1 MTDSRAQASRFRSL
15 LWLISLLVV
24 STTVAFA
31 QLSTASLNG
40 VVRDNTGAV
49 VPKAQVVLR
58 NSDTGVERNT
68 LSNDTGTYVFADIN
82 PGRYTLKVG
91 APSFSTKQISDFV
104 LAVNQTATIDV
115 SLAAGAQTEVV
126 SVEATTEQL
135 QVSTAELGTVI
146 ATKQVNELPLNGR
159 NFTQLLSLTP
169 GVAPIS
175 VGQNSM
181 GGRVGGFA
189 APIAE
194 GAAFSFPS
202 INGATNRSNYFLTD
216 GMNNF
221 AAFLSTY
228 AVPPIV
234 DAIQEFKVVS
244 HTDSSEFGSVLGG
257 VVNVVTKSGTN
268 QFHGSAWEYLRNN
281 AFDSQDSFNPIVQ
294 YHQNQFGG
302 AVGGPVLVPGLKH
315 NTFFYFAYQGFR
327 YSKPIST
334 HILVPTAAMY
344 GGDFSSV
351 CINGFSAGGICNDR
365 KIVGTPPPSFTCP
378 AGSVPNANCVVTNQL
393 YNPYTTVPAG
403 SGFSRTPYLNNQIPV
418 GTNPGDIQPQ
428 IVTFLQS
435 VLPAAGTFDP
445 IFTSNAFDTDPNT
458 QHQNEYN
465 VRLDHTF
472 GQKDSVWFR
481 YSLIN
486 SDVLKPAG
494 SPGLPGLQTTDSIPG
509 RNWGGNWVHTF
520 SPSLQLQALFSRTT
534 VSDNAF
540 TKFKTDLTSVI
551 QAAGFA
557 PGFASNFSGAPG
569 SLLPN
574 YQLGNNYVS
583 GGESVVLT
591 PQATDNNQ
599 VSVAVNKLKGT
610 HTFTVGANYISS
622 VFSSPLSFDSVGFAN
637 GQTGDGNGNGG
648 FSVASGL
655 IGVPDSANRR
665 DVDERTRPG
674 GLFSAFFQDSWK
686 ATSKLT
692 LNYGIRYDLTLIPP
706 YGTKDTIDKQG
717 GIETGDF
724 DFSNGT
730 YVLQYPPPPCSV
742 RGHAPCIPSIM
753 LDAQGNA
760 VACNPNTQSCLPP
773 GTLPPHV
780 VVDGRG
786 RISHNTYTNLGP
798 HLGFAYRVRERTV
811 LRGGA
816 GIVYDNWAAVSQMS
830 QNIEGDWPGI
840 GQLIANNLNVPGG
853 STTTPQGQPT
863 ATYGDPFSAG
873 GVSAGLPAPTPFF
886 SGGVNWHYDPHIKN
900 AYAYQFNFGVQH
912 QINSTTT
919 VTGSYVS
926 ALTHRANIGGMYNT
940 ALKPS
945 TAPNPQSRSLFPY
958 MISTFYDRSVGF
970 ADYHAFQ
977 LSVDKRFSGGLAYQV
992 AYTFSKAL
1000 DENDGFFGAEGKNV
1014 ADPYNPRGS
1023 LSPAGF
1029 DLPHLLTVNANYEL
1043 PVGQGKRFSS
1053 GSHAVDYIIGNW
1065 QINGI
1070 LAVRSGQRYS
1080 VTYND
1085 GDRAGTGNV
1094 GWAGYEQANLVGDL
1108 NSGSC
1113 PPPPASPPGAPSIPV
1128 HTQRCWFNTSA
1139 LAAPAAG
1146 TFGNL
1151 RPDAFQAQRY
1161 WNVDFSVFRGFPIW
1175 AEGRKLEFRAEA
1187 FNLFNTVIFGS
1198 PNSDISNLS
1207 NFGTVTSRA
1216 NANNARV
1223 LQFGL
1228 RFLF

>member
-1 MTDSRAQASRFRSL
+1 MTDSLGRTYRFRTL
-15 LWLISLLVV
+15 VLLISVLVF
-24 STTVAFA
+24 STVAALA
-31 QLSTASLNG
+31 QLSAASLNG
-40 VVRDNTGAV
+40 VVRDATGAV
-49 VPKAQVVLR
+49 VSRASVTLH
-58 NSDTGVERNT
+58 NSDTGVERNNFT
-68 LSNDTGTYVFADIN
+68 NDTGTYVFSDIN
-82 PGRYTLKVG
+82 PGRYTLRVT
-91 APSFSTKQISDFV
+91 APSFSTKQVSDFV
-104 LAVNQTATIDV
+104 LAVNQTATIDIA
-115 SLAAGAQTEVV
+115 LAPGAQTVVV
-126 SVEATTEQL
+126 SVEATAEQL
-135 QVSTAELGTVI
+135 QVSSAELGTVI
-146 ATKQVNELPLNGR
+146 AGNQVHDLPLNGR

-181 GGRVGGFA
+181 GGRSGGFA

-194 GAAFSFPS
+194 GAAFTFPS

-268 QFHGSAWEYLRNN
+268 RFRGSAWEYLRND
-281 AFDSQDSFNPIVQ
+281 AFDSQDQFAPVVH
-294 YHQNQFGG
+294 YHQHQFGG
-302 AVGGPVLVPGLKH
+302 AVGGPVALPSLKQ

-327 YSKPIST
+327 FSKPIAT
-334 HILVPTAAMY
+334 RILVPTAAMY
-344 GGDFSSV
+344 KGDFSSI
-351 CINGFSAGGICNDR
+351 CLTGFTGGICNDR
-365 KIVGTPPPSFTCP
+365 TPT
-378 AGSVPNANCVVTNQL
+378 TNLVDHQL
-393 YNPYTTVPAG
+393 YNPYTTVAAV

-418 GTNPGDIQPQ
+418 GTNPGEIQPQ
-428 IVTFLQS
+428 IVNFLQT
-435 VLPAAGTFDP
+435 VLPAAGAFDP
-445 IFTSNAFDTDPNT
+445 AFNSNAFDTDPNT

-465 VRLDHTF
+465 IRIDHTF
-472 GQKDSVWFR
+472 GQTDSVWFR
-481 YSLIN
+481 YSRIN
-486 SDVLKPAG
+486 SNVLKPTD
-494 SPGLPGLQTTDSIPG
+494 LPGLTTNQAIPG
-509 RNWGGNWVHTF
+509 RNWVGNWVHTF

-534 VSDNAF
+534 VSDDSF
-540 TKFKTDLTSVI
+540 TKFKTDLTNVI

-557 PGFASNFSGAPG
+557 PGFSSNFSGAKG
-569 SLLPN
+569 WLLPSYDLRN
-574 YQLGNNYVS
+574 GYVS

-599 VSVAVNKLKGT
+599 FSVTLNKLKGT
-610 HTFTVGANYISS
+610 HTFTFGANYITS
-622 VFSSPLSFDSVGFAN
+622 VFSSPLSFDSVSFAN
-637 GQTGDGNGNGG
+637 GQTGDGNGNAG
-648 FSVASGL
+648 FSVASAL

-686 ATSKLT
+686 ASPKLT

-706 YGTKDTIDKQG
+706 YGTQKTIDKSG

-730 YVLQYPPPPCSV
+730 YVLQYPPPPCTV
-742 RGHAPCIPSIM
+742 RGHAPCIPSIL
-753 LDAQGNA
+753 LDANGNA
-760 VACNPNTQSCLPP
+760 VACDPATQQCLPP

-780 VVDGRG
+780 VIDPRG
-786 RISHNTYTNLGP
+786 RISHNTYTNVGP
-798 HLGFAYRVRERTV
+798 HLGFAYRATEKTV
-811 LRGGA
+811 VRGGA

-853 STTTPQGQPT
+853 TTAPSGTPT

-900 AYAYQFNFGVQH
+900 AYAYQFNFGLQH

-919 VTGSYVS
+919 VSGSYVS

-945 TAPNPQSRSLFPY
+945 TLPNPQSRSLFPY

-977 LSVDKRFSGGLAYQV
+977 LSVDKRFSSGLAYQV

-1000 DENDGFFGAEGKNV
+1000 DENDGWFGAEGKNV
-1014 ADPYNPRGS
+1014 ADPYNPRAS
-1023 LSPAGF
+1023 LSPAGY

-1043 PVGQGKRFSS
+1043 PVGLGKRYST
-1053 GSHAVDYIIGNW
+1053 GHHAVDYIVGNW
-1065 QINGI
+1065 QMNGI

-1080 VTYND
+1080 VTDNN
-1085 GDRAGTGNV
+1085 GDPANTGNV
-1094 GWAGYEQANLVGDL
+1094 GWAGYEQANLVGDP

-1113 PPPPASPPGAPSIPV
+1113 SNGARV
-1128 HTQRCWFNTSA
+1128 HTQGCWFNTSA
-1139 LAAPAAG
+1139 FATPALG

-1151 RPDAFQAQRY
+1151 RPNPFQAQRY
-1161 WNVDFSVFRGFPIW
+1161 WNVDFSVFRGFPLW
-1175 AEGRKLEFRAEA
+1175 GEERKLEFRAEA

-1198 PNSDISNLS
+1198 PNSDISNGQ
-1207 NFGTVTSRA
+1207 NFGTITSRA
-1216 NANNARV
+1216 NANAPRV

-1228 RFLF
+1228 RFIF

>member
-1 MTDSRAQASRFRSL
+1 MTDSGSQASCFRIL
-15 LWLISLLVV
+15 LCLITILIF
-24 STTVAFA
+24 STVTALA

-40 VVRDNTGAV
+40 VVRDSTGAMV
-49 VPKAQVVLR
+49 AKASVLLR

-68 LSNDTGTYVFADIN
+68 VTNESGTYVFSDIN
-82 PGRYTLKVG
+82 PGRYTLKVS
-91 APSFSTKQISDFV
+91 APSFSTKQVSDFV

-146 ATKQVNELPLNGR
+146 ATKQVNDLPLNGR

-181 GGRVGGFA
+181 GGRIGGFA

-268 QFHGSAWEYLRNN
+268 QFHGSAWEYLRND
-281 AFDSQDSFNPIVQ
+281 AFDSQDSFAPIVG

-302 AVGGPVLVPGLKH
+302 AVGGPVVLPSLKH

-327 YSKPIST
+327 FSKPVAT
-334 HILVPTAAMY
+334 RILVPTTAMY
-344 GGDFSSV
+344 GGDFSSL
-351 CINGFSAGGICNDR
+351 CTAGFTAGLCNNS
-365 KIVGTPPPSFTCP
+365 TQ
-378 AGSVPNANCVVTNQL
+378 QL
-393 YNPYTTVPAG
+393 YNPFTTVPAG

-418 GTNPGDIQPQ
+418 GNNPGDIQPQ
-428 IVTFLQS
+428 IVTFLQT
-435 VLPAAGTFDP
+435 VLPAAGPFDP
-445 IFTSNAFDTDPNT
+445 QFTSNAFDTDPNT

-465 VRLDHTF
+465 IKVDHTF
-472 GQKDSVWFR
+472 GQKDAVWFR

-486 SDVLKPAG
+486 SDVLKPTN
-494 SPGLPGLQTTDSIPG
+494 LPGLQTTDSIPG

-534 VSDNAF
+534 VSDNAY
-540 TKFKTDLTSVI
+540 TKFKTDTASII

-557 PGFASNFSGAPG
+557 PGFASNFSGTSG

-583 GGESVVLT
+583 AGESVVLT

-599 VSVAVNKLKGT
+599 VSVTVNKLKGT
-610 HTFTVGANYISS
+610 HAFTVGANYVSS

-648 FSVASGL
+648 FSVASAL

-692 LNYGIRYDLTLIPP
+692 VNYGIRYDLTLIPP
-706 YGTKDTIDKQG
+706 YGTKDTVDKQG

-730 YVLQYPPPPCSV
+730 YVLQYPPPPCTV

-760 VACNPNTQSCLPP
+760 VACDPNTQTCLPP

-840 GQLIANNLNVPGG
+840 GQLIANNLNVPGS
-853 STTTPQGQPT
+853 STTTPQGRPT

-900 AYAYQFNFGVQH
+900 AYAYQFNFGIQH

-945 TAPNPQSRSLFPY
+945 TLPNPQSRSLFPY

-1000 DENDGFFGAEGKNV
+1000 DENDGWFGAEGKNV
-1014 ADPYNPRGS
+1014 ADPYNPRAS

-1043 PVGQGKRFSS
+1043 PIGQGKRFSS

-1065 QINGI
+1065 QVNGI

-1094 GWAGYEQANLVGDL
+1094 GWAGYEQANLVGDP
-1108 NSGSC
+1108 NSGAC
-1113 PPPPASPPGAPSIPV
+1113 PSPNPSLPPSPV
-1128 HTQRCWFNTSA
+1128 HTQGCWFNTSA
-1139 LAAPAAG
+1139 LAAPASG

-1161 WNVDFSVFRGFPIW
+1161 WNVDFSVFRGFPVW

-1198 PNSDISNLS
+1198 PNGDISTPS
-1207 NFGTVTSRA
+1207 NFGSVTSRA

-1228 RFLF
+1228 RFIF

>member
-1 MTDSRAQASRFRSL
+1 MTDSLGRTYRFRTL
-15 LWLISLLVV
+15 VLLISVLVF
-24 STTVAFA
+24 STVAALA
-31 QLSTASLNG
+31 QLSAASLNG
-40 VVRDNTGAV
+40 VVRDATGAV
-49 VPKAQVVLR
+49 VSRASVTLH
-58 NSDTGVERNT
+58 NSDTGVERNNFT
-68 LSNDTGTYVFADIN
+68 NDTGTYVFSDIN
-82 PGRYTLKVG
+82 PGRYTLRVT
-91 APSFSTKQISDFV
+91 APSFSTKQVSDFV
-104 LAVNQTATIDV
+104 LAVNQTATIDIA
-115 SLAAGAQTEVV
+115 LAPGAQTVVV
-126 SVEATTEQL
+126 SVEATAEQL
-135 QVSTAELGTVI
+135 QVSSAELGTVI
-146 ATKQVNELPLNGR
+146 AGNQVHDLPLNGR

-181 GGRVGGFA
+181 GGRSGGFA

-194 GAAFSFPS
+194 GASFSFPS

-268 QFHGSAWEYLRNN
+268 RFRGSAWEYLRND
-281 AFDSQDSFNPIVQ
+281 AFDSQDQFAPVVH
-294 YHQNQFGG
+294 YHQHQFGG
-302 AVGGPVLVPGLKH
+302 AVGGPVALPSLKQ

-327 YSKPIST
+327 FSKPIAT
-334 HILVPTAAMY
+334 RILVPTAAMY
-344 GGDFSSV
+344 KGDFSSI
-351 CINGFSAGGICNDR
+351 CLTGFTGGICNDR
-365 KIVGTPPPSFTCP
+365 TPT
-378 AGSVPNANCVVTNQL
+378 TNLVDHQL
-393 YNPYTTVPAG
+393 YNPYTTVAAV

-418 GTNPGDIQPQ
+418 GTNPGEIQPQ
-428 IVTFLQS
+428 IVNFLQT
-435 VLPAAGTFDP
+435 VLPAAGAFDP
-445 IFTSNAFDTDPNT
+445 AFNSNAFDTDPNT

-465 VRLDHTF
+465 IRIDHTF
-472 GQKDSVWFR
+472 GQTDSVWFR
-481 YSLIN
+481 YSRIN
-486 SDVLKPAG
+486 SNVLKPTD
-494 SPGLPGLQTTDSIPG
+494 LPGLTTNQAIPG

-534 VSDNAF
+534 VSDDSF
-540 TKFKTDLTSVI
+540 TKFKTDLTNVI

-557 PGFASNFSGAPG
+557 PGFSSNFSGAKG
-569 SLLPN
+569 WLLPSYDLRN
-574 YQLGNNYVS
+574 GYVS

-599 VSVAVNKLKGT
+599 FSVTLNKLKGT
-610 HTFTVGANYISS
+610 HTFTFGANYITS
-622 VFSSPLSFDSVGFAN
+622 VFSSPLSFDSVSFAN
-637 GQTGDGNGNGG
+637 GQTGDGNGNAG
-648 FSVASGL
+648 FSVASAL

-686 ATSKLT
+686 ASPKLT

-706 YGTKDTIDKQG
+706 YGTQKTIDKSG

-730 YVLQYPPPPCSV
+730 YVLQYPPPPCTV
-742 RGHAPCIPSIM
+742 RGHAPCIPSIL
-753 LDAQGNA
+753 LDANGNA
-760 VACNPNTQSCLPP
+760 VACDPATQQCLPP

-780 VVDGRG
+780 VIDPRG
-786 RISHNTYTNLGP
+786 RISHNTYTNVGP
-798 HLGFAYRVRERTV
+798 HLGFAYRATEKTV
-811 LRGGA
+811 VRGGA

-853 STTTPQGQPT
+853 TTAPSGTPT

-900 AYAYQFNFGVQH
+900 AYAYQFNFGLQH

-919 VTGSYVS
+919 VSGSYVS

-945 TAPNPQSRSLFPY
+945 TLPNPQSRSLFPY

-977 LSVDKRFSGGLAYQV
+977 LSVDKRFSSGLAYQV

-1000 DENDGFFGAEGKNV
+1000 DENDGWFGAEGKNV
-1014 ADPYNPRGS
+1014 ADPYNPRAS
-1023 LSPAGF
+1023 LSPAGY

-1043 PVGQGKRFSS
+1043 PVGLGKRYST
-1053 GSHAVDYIIGNW
+1053 GHHAVDYIVGNW
-1065 QINGI
+1065 QMNGI

-1080 VTYND
+1080 VTDNN
-1085 GDRAGTGNV
+1085 GDPANTGNV
-1094 GWAGYEQANLVGDL
+1094 GWAGYEQANLVGDP

-1113 PPPPASPPGAPSIPV
+1113 SNGARV
-1128 HTQRCWFNTSA
+1128 HTQGCWFNTSA
-1139 LAAPAAG
+1139 FATPALG

-1151 RPDAFQAQRY
+1151 RPNPFQAQRY
-1161 WNVDFSVFRGFPIW
+1161 WNVDFSVFRGFPLW
-1175 AEGRKLEFRAEA
+1175 GEERKLEFRAEA

-1198 PNSDISNLS
+1198 PNSDISNGQ
-1207 NFGTVTSRA
+1207 NFGTITSRA
-1216 NANNARV
+1216 NANAPRV

-1228 RFLF
+1228 RFIF

>member
-1 MTDSRAQASRFRSL
+1 MTDSHVLMSRFRTQL
-15 LWLISLLVV
+15 LLISVLIL
-24 STTVAFA
+24 STTSALA

-40 VVRDNTGAV
+40 VVRDTTGAV
-49 VPKAQVVLR
+49 VPKAEVVLR
-58 NSDTGVERNT
+58 SADTGVERRT
-68 LSNDTGTYVFADIN
+68 VSNDTGTYVFSNIG
-82 PGRYTLKVG
+82 PGHYILKVS
-91 APSFSTKQISDFV
+91 APSFSTKQVSDFV

-115 SLAAGAQTEVV
+115 SLTAGAQTEVV
-126 SVEATTEQL
+126 SVEATAEQL
-135 QVSTAELGTVI
+135 QVSSAELGTVI
-146 ATKQVNELPLNGR
+146 ATKQVNDLPLNGR

-175 VGQNSM
+175 VGQNNM
-181 GGRVGGFA
+181 GGRTGGFA

-194 GAAFSFPS
+194 DSAFVFPS

-268 QFHGSAWEYLRNN
+268 RFHGSAWEYIRND
-281 AFDSQDSFNPIVQ
+281 AFDSQDQFAPVV
-294 YHQNQFGG
+294 HFRQNQFGG
-302 AVGGPVLVPGLKH
+302 AVGGPVGVPSLKQ

-327 YSKPIST
+327 YSKPVAT
-334 HILVPTAAMY
+334 RILVPTAAMY
-344 GGDFSSV
+344 NGDFSSY
-351 CINGFSAGGICNDR
+351 CTTGFTGGICNDPT
-365 KIVGTPPPSFTCP
+365 K
-378 AGSVPNANCVVTNQL
+378 QL
-393 YNPYTTVPAG
+393 YNPFTTVAAG
-403 SGFSRTPYLNNQIPV
+403 SGFSRTPYLNNQIPI
-418 GTNPGDIQPQ
+418 GTNPGEIQPQ
-428 IVTFLQS
+428 LVTFLQG
-435 VLPAAGTFDP
+435 VLPAAGPLDTRFN
-445 IFTSNAFDTDPNT
+445 SNAFDTDPNT
-458 QHQNEYN
+458 QHQNEFN
-465 VRLDHTF
+465 IRVDHTF

-486 SDVLKPAG
+486 SNVLKPTNV
-494 SPGLPGLQTTDSIPG
+494 PGLQTTDAIPG

-520 SPSLQLQALFSRTT
+520 SPSLQLQLLFSRTT
-534 VSDNAF
+534 VSDDAR
-540 TKFKTDLTSVI
+540 TKFESDTSSLI

-557 PGFASNFSGAPG
+557 QGFASNFSGTSG
-569 SLLPN
+569 YLLPDF
-574 YQLGNNYVS
+574 QLGNSYVD

-591 PQATDNNQ
+591 PQATDNSQ
-599 VSVAVNKLKGT
+599 FSGTVNKLKGS
-610 HTFTVGANYISS
+610 HSFSVGANYITSR
-622 VFSSPLSFDSVGFAN
+622 FSSPLSYDTVSFAN
-637 GQTGDGNGNGG
+637 GQTGNGNGIGG
-648 FSVASGL
+648 FSVASAL
-655 IGVPDSANRR
+655 IGVPDGANRR
-665 DVDERTRPG
+665 DVDEKTRLG

-686 ATSKLT
+686 ATPKLT
-692 LNYGIRYDLTLIPP
+692 VNFGIRYDLTLIPP

-730 YVLQYPPPPCSV
+730 YVLQYPPPPCTV

-753 LDAQGNA
+753 LDSSGNA
-760 VACNPNTQSCLPP
+760 VACDPATQQCLPP

-780 VVDGRG
+780 VVDRRG
-786 RISHNTYTNLGP
+786 RISHNTYTNFGP
-798 HLGFAYRVRERTV
+798 HLGFAYRATDKTV
-811 LRGGA
+811 VRGGA

-853 STTTPQGQPT
+853 PTAPNGVPT

-873 GVSAGLPAPTPFF
+873 GVAAGLPAPTPFF
-886 SGGVNWHYDPHIKN
+886 AGGVNWHYDPHIKN
-900 AYAYQFNFGVQH
+900 AYAYQFNFGLQH

-919 VTGSYVS
+919 ITGSYVS

-945 TAPNPQSRSLFPY
+945 PLPNPQSRSLFPY

-977 LSVDKRFSGGLAYQV
+977 LSVDKRFSGGLTYQV

-1014 ADPYNPRGS
+1014 ADPYNPRAS

-1043 PVGQGKRFSS
+1043 PIGRGKRFSS
-1053 GSHAVDYIIGNW
+1053 GNHAVDYIIGNW
-1065 QINGI
+1065 QVNGI

-1080 VTYND
+1080 VTDNN
-1085 GDRAGTGNV
+1085 GDPANTGNV
-1094 GWAGYEQANLVGDL
+1094 AWAGYEQANLVGDPK
-1108 NSGSC
+1108 SGAC
-1113 PPPPASPPGAPSIPV
+1113 PNPNPNLPPISV
-1128 HTQRCWFNTSA
+1128 HTQGCWFNTTAFATPA
-1139 LAAPAAG
+1139 LG
-1146 TFGNL
+1146 TFGNI

-1161 WNVDFSVFRGFPIW
+1161 WNVDFSVFRGFPLW
-1175 AEGRKLEFRAEA
+1175 GEDRKLEFRAEA
-1187 FNLFNTVIFGS
+1187 FNLFNTVIFGA
-1198 PNSDISNLS
+1198 PNSDVSNSS

-1216 NANNARV
+1216 NANGPRV
-1223 LQFGL
+1223 LQFGF
-1228 RFLF
+1228 RFIF